1 MYTLHIENT
10 IDEFSAWKS
19 TFDKFEN
26 ARAERG
32 VAAYRVTRSV
42 LDPTQVYVDLEFAER
57 GQAEEFV
64 PFLEKIWRTPQSRSV
79 SRAHTQPQ
87 IRELVQE
94 AVVVAP

>member
-19 TFDKFEN
+19 AFDKFEN

-42 LDPTQVYVDLEFAER
+42 LDPTQVYIDLEFAER

-64 PFLEKIWRTPQSRSV
+64 PFLEKIWRTPQARGV
-79 SRAHTQPQ
+79 SKWHAAPQ
-87 IRELVQE
+87 VREVC
-94 AVVVAP
+94 A